1 MLVSNVSSFNL
12 GHVDKI
18 CKESVAVIIG
28 HLHQALQALRDF
40 V

>member
-1 MLVSNVSSFNL
+1 MFVSNVASFDL

-28 HLHQALQALRDF
+28 HLH
-40 V
+40 